1 MTSDIPHIL
10 IADDDDTARLLMRA
24 ALRKAGYDVSLA
36 KDGAD
41 ALRLFSLQRFDM
53 VMLDIDMPGLTGHE
67 VCAVLRAEAG
77 QWLPILMVT
86 GMDDL
91 VSIEQAFN
99 SGATDF
105 LAKPI
110 NWGLIGHR
118 VKYMLRANQASL
130 DLQLAEARGA
140 AILRAI
146 PDLLYEMD
154 IEGRYLHFHSRSHLL
169 PESTVS
175 PLIGKTVHEVLPP
188 EAAHICLTA
197 LQTAQVQG
205 SSTGQRF
212 EAPAGTGTS
221 WFELSIARKDA
232 PPGELPRFIVLS
244 RDITERMDSE
254 RQIRQLAFFDSL
266 TGLPNRQ
273 SFVERVE
280 REVRRTRQ
288 GGPGFGILFMDL
300 DGFKDVNDTLG
311 HSAGDQA
318 LTIVADRLR
327 EAVRCADLVCR
338 PSDASSEVEIARLG
352 GDEFT
357 ALILNIQQPE
367 EALLVAQRILVLMRQ
382 PFLLQEREIV
392 LTTSIGIAL
401 YGDDGVDAPTLL
413 KHADAAMYLAK
424 DSGRNNSQFYN
435 ASLTEITLRRM
446 ALEHD
451 LRLAVERNQFTLAY
465 QPVFDVAEKR
475 ICGVEAL
482 IRWNRPLH
490 GPVSPLEFICL
501 AEQIGLI
508 IPIGQ
513 WVLRTACHD
522 AAGWL
527 RDGHA
532 LRVAVNL
539 SPLQFKDANLVQ
551 SVLEVLTQTGLP
563 PHMLEL
569 EVTESTAMEDTAAT
583 MATLKAFKDSGVKIA
598 LDDFGTGY
606 SSLSYLTRMPL
617 SKLKIDQSFVA
628 GLPDDRENLA
638 IVRAILAMAGN
649 LNLSITAEGVE
660 TLAQAELL
668 SDLGCN
674 LLQGYFFSRPVPAAA
689 LPALL
694 VCQWFGE
701 PLQLATD

>member
-1 MTSDIPHIL
+1 
-10 IADDDDTARLLMRA
+10 
-24 ALRKAGYDVSLA
+24 
-36 KDGAD
+36 
-41 ALRLFSLQRFDM
+41 
-53 VMLDIDMPGLTGHE
+53 
-67 VCAVLRAEAG
+67 
-77 QWLPILMVT
+77 
-86 GMDDL
+86 
-91 VSIEQAFN
+91 
-99 SGATDF
+99 
-105 LAKPI
+105 
-110 NWGLIGHR
+110 
-118 VKYMLRANQASL
+118 
-130 DLQLAEARGA
+130 
-140 AILRAI
+140 
-146 PDLLYEMD
+146 
-154 IEGRYLHFHSRSHLL
+154 
-169 PESTVS
+169 
-175 PLIGKTVHEVLPP
+175 
-188 EAAHICLTA
+188 
-197 LQTAQVQG
+197 
-205 SSTGQRF
+205 
-212 EAPAGTGTS
+212 
-221 WFELSIARKDA
+221 
-232 PPGELPRFIVLS
+232 
-244 RDITERMDSE
+244 
-254 RQIRQLAFFDSL
+254 
-266 TGLPNRQ
+266 
-273 SFVERVE
+273 
-280 REVRRTRQ
+280 
-288 GGPGFGILFMDL
+288 MDL